1 MIIKQLFLIIL
12 PFLLFYAV
20 NSNLPKLK
28 SNQKTHKVLIP
39 DKYARLISIGHK
51 ELLSSI
57 LWIDII
63 QNSTITKDE
72 SLFEYNR
79 ADVISSLSPLFY
91 QNYKFNSLTI
101 SIVKDQFHNSNKLI
115 RKGLQYFPIDY
126 DLLFQHGFNSF
137 FLLEDRLV
145 GINYFKKIY
154 NENLY
159 HEKNSNFPIIY
170 SNVQKKIGHKELS
183 KKILY
188 DLYINTDNEKLKKVL
203 LKRLN

>member
-1 MIIKQLFLIIL
+1 MVIKQLFFIIL
-12 PFLLFYAV
+12 PFSLFYAV
-20 NSNLPKLK
+20 NSYLPKLRSDRGVNK
-28 SNQKTHKVLIP
+28 IIIP
-39 DKYARLISIGHK
+39 DKYAKLISIGYR

-63 QNSTITKDE
+63 QNSTVLKDE

-101 SIVKDQFHNSNKLI
+101 SIAKDQFKNSNKLI
-115 RKGLQYFPIDY
+115 KKGLHYFPLDY

-137 FLLEDRLV
+137 FLLDDRLD
-145 GINYFKKIY
+145 GIKYFKKIY
-154 NENLY
+154 DENLY
-159 HEKNSNFPIIY
+159 HEKSKNFPIIY

-188 DLYINTDNEKLKKVL
+188 DLYINTDNEKLKKIL
-203 LKRLN
+203 RRKLY